1 MIGIEDQITAMSA
14 RWPSFAV
21 VAKEGRRVIWDG
33 TLDPIQR
40 RYHVRIGYQ
49 APLAIERFS
58 ILNVQP
64 RVQVLSP
71 RLERHPGF
79 EEGPTP
85 HVYLNKSDETLP
97 FLCLF
102 DPYSGE
108 WSPGDLI
115 ADTTVPWTARY
126 LYFYEG
132 WLVTGK
138 WLGGGRHPTDEEMGD
153 DQRKAI

>member
-1 MIGIEDQITAMSA
+1 MIGIDDQIAAMA
-14 RWPSFAV
+14 TRWPSFAV
-21 VAKEGRRVIWDG
+21 VAKEGRRVIWEG
-33 TLDPIQR
+33 PLHPVQR
-40 RYHVRIGYQ
+40 RYRVRIGYEL
-49 APLAIERFS
+49 PLAIERFT
-58 ILNVQP
+58 ILDVQP

-71 RLERHPGF
+71 RLEQHPEF

-85 HVYLNKSDETLP
+85 HVYVNKSDNTLP

-108 WSPGDLI
+108 WSPSDLI
-115 ADTTVPWTARY
+115 AETTLPWTSRY

-138 WLGGGRHPTDEEMGD
+138 WLGGGRHPTGEEIGNA
-153 DQRKAI
+153 QRKAI

>member
-1 MIGIEDQITAMSA
+1 MAD

-21 VAKEGRRVIWDG
+21 TAQDGRRVEWEG
-33 TLDPIQR
+33 TLEPVQR
-40 RYHVRIGYQ
+40 RYRVRIGYQ
-49 APLAIERFS
+49 LPYAIEMFT
-58 ILNVQP
+58 IVEVQP
-64 RVQVLSP
+64 RVQVLAP
-71 RLERHPGF
+71 KLERHPEF
-79 EEGPTP
+79 EEGPVP
-85 HVYLNKSDETLP
+85 HVYGNPQDRSLP

-115 ADTTVPWTARY
+115 AATTVPWTSRY

-138 WLGGGRHPTDEEMGD
+138 WLGGGRHPTDEELGD
-153 DQRKAI
+153 DERKIIAAV